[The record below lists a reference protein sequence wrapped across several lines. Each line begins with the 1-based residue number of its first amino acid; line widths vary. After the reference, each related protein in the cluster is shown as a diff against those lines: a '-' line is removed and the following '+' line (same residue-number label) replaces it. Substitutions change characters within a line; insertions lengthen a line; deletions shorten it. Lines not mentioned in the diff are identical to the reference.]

1 MSESQ
6 KTETEQSPS
15 GEDVMT
21 RKELAN
27 HFFAKGFEAGLKQ
40 GQESGMRLMNAAVNK
55 GGD

>member
-21 RKELAN
+21 RRELAN
-27 HFFAKGFEAGLKQ
+27 HFFAKGFEAGLNQ
-40 GQESGMRLMNAAVNK
+40 GYKMGIRNARYK